1 MKQLLAVAA
10 MVLGL
15 ATPAHA
21 TEWIICGDGE
31 KKVTFEILV
40 GMMDYLSIYTVRMEA
55 NGKLWS
61 SKDEPGATPVYV
73 AQAFEAD
80 DHMMVD
86 IAGDGGAVIASLRVF
101 EDERTLEALPPK
113 IDRLRSGL
121 AALKSAHPCVHDVR
135 QCGMV
140 AGIELRQP
148 CGTRFPAGQRM
159 GELVCSVA
167 RGHGLLTRP
176 ILDTIVVMPPLCVT
190 CDELDLL
197 ISALESTFLQI
208 PALTPG
214 G

>member
-21 TEWIICGDGE
+21 TEWIICGDGQ

-40 GMMDYLSIYTVRMEA
+40 GMMDYLSIDTVRMEA

-101 EDERTLEALPPK
+101 EAHEAGSDTVEPM
-113 IDRLRSGL
+113 DAMG
-121 AALKSAHPCVHDVR
+121 
-135 QCGMV
+135 
-140 AGIELRQP
+140 
-148 CGTRFPAGQRM
+148 GT
-159 GELVCSVA
+159 
-167 RGHGLLTRP
+167 
-176 ILDTIVVMPPLCVT
+176 
-190 CDELDLL
+190 
-197 ISALESTFLQI
+197 LQI
-208 PALTPG
+208 PGLGAWTVDCSGP
-214 G
+214 